1 VLTNTSAGI
10 ASVRAAWIRPREAGP
25 TPPRREAPN
34 GERGGARSA
43 SEFRVPGPSATRPI
57 WRRPSLPF
65 SATFEISRRI
75 GLGGPNGG
83 RERIP

>member
-1 VLTNTSAGI
+1 MLTNTSTGI
-10 ASVRAAWIRPREAGP
+10 TSVRAAWIRPRESLTHAAP
-25 TPPRREAPN
+25 DAKHRMASVAARARR
-34 GERGGARSA
+34 A
-43 SEFRVPGPSATRPI
+43 SSLPGPSATRAI